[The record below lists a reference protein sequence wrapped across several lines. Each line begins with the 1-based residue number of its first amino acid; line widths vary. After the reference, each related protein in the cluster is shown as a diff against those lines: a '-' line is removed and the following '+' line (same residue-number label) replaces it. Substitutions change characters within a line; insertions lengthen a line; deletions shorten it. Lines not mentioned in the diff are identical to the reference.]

1 MWSSEKQ
8 LLGPESRIT
17 ADKGDSVGKAHDGE
31 FSAYVAA
38 RGPALRR
45 TAYLACGDWHRADDI
60 TQAALIKL
68 YGAWSRVE
76 QSVGIDAYARRIILR
91 VYLDELRRPWRRE
104 RSYGVV
110 PETTDPVRP
119 MTELRDELRQALQL
133 MPPQQ
138 RAIVV
143 LRYWDGM
150 STAEVAEALG
160 ISEGGVK
167 SQASRGLAALR
178 GLLGAQPGFVTN
190 STESK

>member
-1 MWSSEKQ
+1 M
-8 LLGPESRIT
+8 
-17 ADKGDSVGKAHDGE
+17 GKAHDGE
-31 FSAYVAA
+31 FSAYVKA

-45 TAYLACGDWHRADDI
+45 TAFLVCGEWHRADDI

-68 YGAWSRVE
+68 YGAWPRIE
-76 QSVGIDAYARRIILR
+76 QEFGIDAYARRIILR

-104 RSYGVV
+104 RSYGDV
-110 PETTDPVRP
+110 PETTETLEP
-119 MTELRDELRQALQL
+119 TTALRDELRRALQL

-178 GLLGAQPGFVTN
+178 TLLGDEPRFVTN
-190 STESK
+190 GTEAK

>member
-1 MWSSEKQ
+1 M
-8 LLGPESRIT
+8 
-17 ADKGDSVGKAHDGE
+17 GKAHDGE

-60 TQAALIKL
+60 TQTALMKL
-68 YGAWSRVE
+68 YGAWSRVQ
-76 QSVGIDAYARRIILR
+76 QSVGVDAYARRIVLR

-104 RSYGVV
+104 QSFGVV
-110 PETTDPVRP
+110 PEGADPSSS
-119 MTELRDELRQALQL
+119 MMETRDELRQALAL
-133 MPPQQ
+133 MPAQQ
-138 RAIVV
+138 RVIVV

-150 STAEVAEALG
+150 STAEVADALG

-178 GLLGAQPGFVTN
+178 GLLTADPEFV
-190 STESK
+190 SHDKERK